1 MAKKRY
7 GPPRS
12 ADTVLGV
19 PQLELIS
26 GILERIPG
34 THAAAVSYF
43 IASGEYKRAAELRA
57 DPRDFDDPDGFAL
70 ALLSTSLIRKYP
82 GLPGSSRK
90 RDVAI
95 EKWRACEEQCGLTN
109 ERLRQ
114 FRIGEL
120 DTHHHEAFRLARK
133 KIQKLLGTFRWS
145 KVAEFFN
152 FGPGSTTRLPFAKR
166 HLPFKYGIAPETTFD
181 NLASARAVIS
191 LSPVWTLSTGGR
203 VTGGCCPCFS
213 LREHSK
219 VTTVPKDAFID
230 RVIAIEPDMNMFV
243 QKGFGGFIRQ
253 RLKLVG
259 IDLDDQ
265 TLNQLLARSGSA
277 TGSLATL
284 DLSSASDTVSYELV
298 RELLPPDWFE
308 ALLSCRTHE
317 SRLPSG
323 EIVSLQK
330 FSAMGNGFTFE
341 LESLIFWALCSAVCQ
356 NHIGRE
362 GLRVSVYG
370 DDLIVKTEDYEAVV
384 QILEFSG
391 FTVNLKKSFASGPY
405 RESCGKHYFH
415 GRDVTPIT
423 ITKEMTHVSRLL
435 LFCNNIQRWALR
447 RGQNLYRCSSVRE
460 VYQFGVSHL
469 PRHFQKA
476 RLPEGYGDGSLLGS
490 FDECLP
496 KRARGGW
503 DGWMVQGV
511 LLPRKTPRRSNGV
524 ATLAAALSVL
534 EGAAPS
540 GCDEFPIR
548 DADAPRVYHDIG
560 GGAFPQPV
568 HDGILGL
575 VVPGGRSLSPASRVP
590 KGIRRNGTELWSIGR
605 TRNSS
610 SYQARAVVGELCGS
624 RVQGALTLKGMT
636 TPASDIGEVNS
647 SRCGPVFVPLWCDIG
662 PWLP

>member
-1 MAKKRY
+1 MAKKRN
-7 GPPRS
+7 GARRS

-26 GILERIPG
+26 GILERLPG

-43 IASGEYKRAAELRA
+43 IAAGEYKRAAELRA
-57 DPRDFDDPDGFAL
+57 NPGDFDDPSGFAL

-95 EKWRACEEQCGLTN
+95 EKWRACEEQCRETN
-109 ERLRQ
+109 ERLKK

-133 KIQKLLGTFRWS
+133 KIGHLLGQFRWS
-145 KVAEFFN
+145 KVAKFFN

-181 NLASARAVIS
+181 NLASATAVIG

-203 VTGGCCPCFS
+203 VTDDCVPCFS

-253 RLKLVG
+253 RMKLVG

-265 TLNQLLARSGSA
+265 TLNQCLARSGSA

-308 ALLSCRTHE
+308 ALLSCRTHG

-323 EIVSLQK
+323 ENVELQK
-330 FSAMGNGFTFE
+330 FSAMGNGYTFE

-356 NHIGRE
+356 HPIGRE

-370 DDLIVKTEDYEAVV
+370 DDLIVKVEDYEAVV
-384 QILEFSG
+384 NLLEFAG
-391 FTVNLKKSFASGPY
+391 FTVNLKKSYASGPY

-415 GRDVTPIT
+415 GHDVTPIT
-423 ITKEMTHVSRLL
+423 ITKELTHVSRLM

-447 RGQNLYRCSSVRE
+447 QGRFLYRDSSVFG
-460 VYQFGVSHL
+460 VYQYCVDAL
-469 PRHFQKA
+469 PRHFRRP
-476 RLPEGYGDGSLLGS
+476 RLPDGYGDGALLGS
-490 FDECLP
+490 FAEVRP
-496 KRARGGW
+496 TRSRRGW
-503 DGWMVQGV
+503 DGWTVQGV
-511 LLPRKTPRRSNGV
+511 LLPRRTFRRSNGV
-524 ATLAAALSVL
+524 ATLSAALSVL
-534 EGAAPS
+534 ENAAPS
-540 GCDEFPIR
+540 GSVRITSGDESSSVYR
-548 DADAPRVYHDIG
+548 DVG
-560 GGAFPQPV
+560 GGAFPRST
-568 HDGILGL
+568 HDGVLGFEL
-575 VVPGGRSLSPASRVP
+575 PGGRADPEARRSHY
-590 KGIRRNGTELWSIGR
+590 GIRRDFGQLWSVRRFG
-605 TRNSS
+605 NNASFA
-610 SYQARAVVGELCGS
+610 ARAVAGRHLLP
-624 RVQGALTLKGMT
+624 RVRGTLTLKGVT
-636 TPASDIGEVNS
+636 TPISDIGEVNS
-647 SRCGPVFVPLWCDIG
+647 YRCGPVFVPQWCDIG